1 MILTLPKNELKY
13 YLGKQLENFFP
24 DGLTEKYYKG
34 RDIDIALDLALQRTE
49 NCFKHI
55 NNAAY
60 SDEKGQTYFSHL
72 HSDQYSQFLYFFMN
86 SLWQES
92 ENKNI
97 CDKIILLN
105 RTLNSIFVSYKCALP
120 DIFFFGHPVGT
131 ILGNA
136 KYSDYLYVSQN
147 VTVNTGEGGKKS
159 LIPELGKGLFLAPGA
174 KIISDEKIGDRVALG
189 VDAVV
194 YKQEI
199 GDDKLVIREETG
211 NIVIKENKKC
221 IQQSFFR
228 TTIK

>member
-1 MILTLPKNELKY
+1 MILTLTRKELRG
-13 YLGKQLENFFP
+13 YLGKQLESFFP

-34 RDIDIALDLALQRTE
+34 KDIDIALDLALERVE

-55 NNAAY
+55 NNPAY
-60 SDEKGQTYFSHL
+60 SDEDGQTYFSHL
-72 HSDQYSQFLYFFMN
+72 HSDQYSQFLCLFMN
-86 SLWQES
+86 SLWRES

-105 RTLNSIFVSYKCALP
+105 RMLNSIFVSYKCKLP

-136 KYSDYLYVSQN
+136 QYSDYLYVSQN
-147 VTVNTGEGGKKS
+147 VTVNTGENGRKS
-159 LIPELGKGLFLAPGA
+159 LTPKLGKGLFLAAGA
-174 KIISDEKIGDRVALG
+174 KIIGDETIGDRVAIG

-194 YKQEI
+194 YKQKI
-199 GDDKLVIREETG
+199 GDDKLVIRDETG
-211 NIVIKENKKC
+211 NIVVKENKKC

-228 TTIK
+228 TAIK